1 MPELHGQPFKWRL
14 RKEIGELT
22 AELWNERKE
31 HRETRQSLQYARCQ
45 VAELEA
51 KVQRMEQKARD
62 LIADATE
69 DVSDKVGESVIQARI
84 QAGTRRLAAALAA
97 CTS

>member
-1 MPELHGQPFKWRL
+1 MRVSDGDWMRS
-14 RKEIGELT
+14 R
-22 AELWNERKE
+22 RKE
-31 HRETRQSLQYARCQ
+31 HRETRQSLRYARCQ
-45 VAELEA
+45 VAVLEA
-51 KVQRMEQKARD
+51 KIQRMKQKARD

-69 DVSDKVGESVIQARI
+69 DVSDKVGESFIQARI